1 MRDAAARGE
10 HRRSEPVRRASPII
24 AAALLVSAACARFLV
39 LALLVPFHRVLAK
52 RTPLVALVGT
62 ALVASCGRPVDTT
75 WHVGDGYRWRALE
88 VPKRGTP
95 GFTLLDAS
103 RTGISFQNT
112 VNESL
117 LVHNRILAQG
127 AGVCLGDVDGDR
139 LPDVFLARTEGPNAL
154 YRNLGE
160 WRFEDVTERAGV
172 AAPDRY
178 SSGCVLADVDGD
190 GHLDLIL
197 VALGGPNAL
206 FLNDGTAHFTE
217 QGADAGLTSSAG
229 STTIAAADV
238 DGDGDLD
245 LYVAN
250 YKARTT
256 LDQIS
261 PQERAFDQVV
271 RQLGPR
277 RFEVRERYRS
287 DYKLVHRE
295 DLGGINLVQRAD
307 PDFFYRNDGAGRF
320 VREPIAGNPR
330 FVDEHGRV
338 LAEEPEDFGLGA
350 LFADLDG
357 DGAPDLYVANDFE
370 DPDQFWL
377 NDGRG
382 NFRLAP
388 WYAVRSASN
397 SAMAV
402 DVADMDRDGRPDLF
416 EVDML
421 SQDTRR
427 LKTQIP
433 THTALPKRPG
443 QGDGRPQM
451 QRNTLQLNRGDGTFA
466 EIARLAGVGATGW
479 SWSTLFLDVDL
490 DGWEDLLVGT
500 GHLWD
505 VMDGDTQY
513 RLRNRLHE
521 IDWRRM
527 LFEFPPLPLPNVAFR
542 NRGDLTFEDASHAWR
557 FDLGADISHAM
568 ATADLDGDGDL
579 DVVINRLGKP
589 AAVLRN
595 DATAPRVA
603 IQLRGASP
611 NTAGLGS
618 QVQVRGGAV
627 PLQRREV
634 IAGGRY
640 LSGSDAL
647 LSFATG
653 NADTVTI
660 AVDWRDGRRTTIAGA
675 RPNRLYAIDQ
685 TTASPPVPLSAMRR
699 GGTAEG
705 SPSPEGR
712 GGQGVRTPEGRWGQG
727 VRTLFQDITNQ
738 LGGHRHVEPNFDDF
752 ERQLLLPNAFSQLG
766 PGVAWFDVDGDG
778 LDDLIVG
785 TGRTG
790 TLAWFRNEG
799 GRLRRATTRV
809 PPVPGDLTT
818 ILGWPQGPGKRMVIA
833 GVSSYEMGTTNEA
846 MSTPS
851 VVTYSPATG
860 AVTPLVPGDSASV
873 GPLALADYDGDGQ
886 LDLFAGGRVFPGGYP
901 LSPSSRLYRSE
912 GERLVPDAANNQL
925 FAGMGMVSAAL
936 FADID
941 GNGRP
946 DLIVAIEWGT
956 VRLFLNESGRFRPAP
971 EWPGLS
977 GLYSRWN
984 GLATGDLDG
993 DGRLDIVAT
1002 SWGRNTDYHASQD
1015 QPLFLYFGFFAE
1027 RSRPSL
1033 LLAQEDPRIGGV
1045 APLTTFARLGLALP
1059 DVTQR
1064 LRTFAAY
1071 ADATMDQVLGPL
1083 APGAIRLGATTMDHM
1098 MFLNRGDRF
1107 EARPLPLEAQLAPAF
1122 YAGVADFDG
1131 DGKEDLFLSQNF
1143 FATEV
1148 ATPRYDAGRS
1158 LLLIGDGTGGL
1169 EPVPG
1174 QRSGLLVYGEQRGA
1188 AYADFDGDGRLD
1200 LAVSQNG
1207 ADTRLFRN
1215 IGAVPGLRVRL
1226 VGPPGNPSAVGA
1238 QLRLRYDDRAGP
1250 VREVQAGSGYWSQ
1263 NGAIQVLGR
1272 SGQPT
1277 ALWVRWPGGLE
1288 QVVPLTPGQAQ
1299 ATVHIP

>member
-1 MRDAAARGE
+1 MIWR
-10 HRRSEPVRRASPII
+10 
-24 AAALLVSAACARFLV
+24 RFLV
-39 LALLVPFHRVLAK
+39 LALV
-52 RTPLVALVGT
+52 VG
-62 ALVASCGRPVDTT
+62 ACDRPVDTT
-75 WHVGDGYRWRALE
+75 WHDGGGHRWRALD
-88 VPKRGTP
+88 VPRRGTP
-95 GFTLLDAS
+95 GFTLLDPG
-103 RTGISFQNT
+103 RTGITFLNT
-112 VNESL
+112 VSESL
-117 LVHNRILAQG
+117 LVRNRILAQG
-127 AGVCLGDVDGDR
+127 AGVCLGDVDGDG
-139 LPDVFLARTEGPNAL
+139 LVDILLARTEGPNAL
-154 YRNLGE
+154 YRNLGG
-160 WRFEDVTERAGV
+160 WRFEEITERAGV

-178 SSGCVLADVDGD
+178 STGCVLADIDGN

-206 FLNDGTAHFTE
+206 FLNDGAGHFSE
-217 QGADAGLTSSAG
+217 QGEDAGLTSSAG

-250 YKARTT
+250 YKAYTA
-256 LDQIS
+256 LDRIS

-277 RFEVRERYRS
+277 AFEVRERYRS
-287 DYKLVHRE
+287 EYKLVDRE
-295 DLGGINLVQRAD
+295 DLGGISLVQRAD

-338 LAEEPEDFGLGA
+338 LAAEPEDFGLA
-350 LFADLDG
+350 AMFVDLNG
-357 DGAPDLYVANDFE
+357 DGAPELYVANDFE

-388 WYAVRSASN
+388 WYAMRSTSN

-402 DVADMDRDGRPDLF
+402 DVGDVDRDGRPDLF

-443 QGDGRPQM
+443 QGDGRLQM
-451 QRNTLQLNRGDGTFA
+451 QRNTLHLNRGDGTFA
-466 EIARLAGVGATGW
+466 EIARFAGVGASGW

-490 DGWEDLLVGT
+490 DGWEDMLIGT

-527 LFEFPPLPLPNVAFR
+527 LFQFPPLPLPNVAFR
-542 NRGDLTFEDASHAWR
+542 NRGDLTFEDASRAWR
-557 FDLGADISHAM
+557 FDLGEDVSHAM

-579 DVVINRLGKP
+579 DIVINRLGKP

-595 DATAPRVA
+595 DAPAPRIA
-603 IQLRGASP
+603 IQLHGGPP
-611 NTAGLGS
+611 NTRGIGS
-618 QVQVRGGAV
+618 QVRVLGRAV
-627 PLQRREV
+627 PMQRREV

-640 LSGSDAL
+640 LSGSEAL
-647 LSFATG
+647 LSFAMG
-653 NADTVTI
+653 KAAEVTI
-660 AVDWRDGRRTTIAGA
+660 AVDWRDGRKTTIEGA
-675 RPNRLYAIDQ
+675 RPNRLYDIDQ
-685 TTASPPVPLSAMRR
+685 TSALLSSPPV
-699 GGTAEG
+699 EG

-712 GGQGVRTPEGRWGQG
+712 GGQGVRT
-727 VRTLFQDITNQ
+727 LFQDISNQ
-738 LGGHRHVEPNFDDF
+738 LGGHRHVEPYFDDYD
-752 ERQLLLPNAFSQLG
+752 RQLLLPNAFSQLG

-778 LDDLIVG
+778 LEDLIVG
-785 TGRTG
+785 AGRTG

-799 GRLRRATTRV
+799 GRLRPATARF
-809 PPVPGDLTT
+809 PPAPGDLTT
-818 ILGWPQGPGKRMVIA
+818 ILGWPQGPGRRMVIA

-846 MSTPS
+846 LATPS

-860 AVTPLVPGDSASV
+860 AMTQLVPGDSASV
-873 GPLALADYDGDGQ
+873 GPLALADYDGDGN

-901 LSPSSRLYRSE
+901 LSPSSRLYRNE
-912 GERLVPDAANNQL
+912 GGRLVPDSANNKL
-925 FAGMGMVSAAL
+925 FSGMGMVSTAL
-936 FADID
+936 FGDID
-941 GNGRP
+941 SNGRP

-956 VRLFLNESGRFRPAP
+956 IRLFLNENGRFRPAP
-971 EWPGLS
+971 ERPGLS
-977 GLYSRWN
+977 ELYSRWN
-984 GLATGDLDG
+984 GLSSGDLDG

-1015 QPLFLYFGFFAE
+1015 QPLFLYSGFFAE
-1027 RSRPSL
+1027 RGRPGL

-1059 DVTQR
+1059 GVALR

-1107 EARPLPLEAQLAPAF
+1107 EARPLPLEAQLTPAF

-1158 LLLIGDGTGGL
+1158 LLLQGDGAGGL
-1169 EPVPG
+1169 EAVPG
-1174 QRSGLLVYGEQRGA
+1174 QHSGLLVYGEQRGA

-1200 LAVSQNG
+1200 LAISQNG
-1207 ADTRLFRN
+1207 AATRLFRN
-1215 IGAVPGLRVRL
+1215 VGAMPGLRVRL
-1226 VGPPGNPSAVGA
+1226 VGPPGNPTAVGT
-1238 QLRLRYDDRAGP
+1238 QMRLRYGDRAGP

-1263 NGAIQVLGR
+1263 NGAVQVLGR
-1272 SGQPT
+1272 AGEPT
-1277 ALWVRWPGGLE
+1277 ALWVRWPGGRE
-1288 QVVPLTPGQAQ
+1288 QVVPLAPGQTQ
-1299 ATVHIP
+1299 VTVHLP